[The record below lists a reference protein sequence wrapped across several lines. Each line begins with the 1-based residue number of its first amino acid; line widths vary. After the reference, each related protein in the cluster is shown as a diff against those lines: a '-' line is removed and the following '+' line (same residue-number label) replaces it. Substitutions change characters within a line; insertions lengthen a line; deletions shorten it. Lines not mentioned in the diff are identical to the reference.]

1 LQSYKKYLIFKRKSE
16 KKFVFSFFLCIFA
29 PLFYKIGQKMSLYS
43 QNFYRLLYDWYDANH
58 RVLPWRETDN
68 PYYIWLSEVILQQ
81 TRVVQGMEY
90 YHRFV
95 STYPTIE
102 LLASADEGEVLKVVL
117 SKAFCRRLADC
128 PVVGVD

>member
-1 LQSYKKYLIFKRKSE
+1 
-16 KKFVFSFFLCIFA
+16 
-29 PLFYKIGQKMSLYS
+29 MSLYS
-43 QNFYRLLYDWYDANH
+43 QKFYRLLYNWYDANH

-102 LLASADEGEVLKVVL
+102 LLASADEGEVLRLWQGLGYYSRARNLHKAAKMIVERHVCRAACPARRRRVHGGRYRLVCLQYAL
-117 SKAFCRRLADC
+117 SC
-128 PVVGVD
+128 P